1 MNQVISFERLHY
13 FGFIF
18 ESAGMLD
25 RQSNYQMERP
35 RLVFGKRADKH
46 SPSPS
51 KQRANTELNIYDSE
65 ALLDKTSRFFTPSA
79 EKPKSSKV
87 ATKL

>member
-25 RQSNYQMERP
+25 RQSNEQMERP
-35 RLVFGKRADKH
+35 KLVFGKRADKH

-65 ALLDKTSRFFTPSA
+65 A
-79 EKPKSSKV
+79 V
-87 ATKL
+87 